1 MSFNCTRKHCPA
13 EAAQRP
19 ILSLQSENATLA
31 NETFVLLMVD
41 PDAPTPQ
48 DPTLSPI
55 RHLLAGGLTVNGSL
69 TEGAML
75 INSTATLSD
84 YIPPT
89 PPPDSDPHRY
99 VTFDVHVTQSNA

>member
-1 MSFNCTRKHCPA
+1 
-13 EAAQRP
+13 
-19 ILSLQSENATLA
+19 
-31 NETFVLLMVD
+31 MVD

-69 TEGAML
+69 TEGAVL
-75 INSTATLSD
+75 INSTVALSD

-99 VTFDVHVTQSNA
+99 VFFDVHVT